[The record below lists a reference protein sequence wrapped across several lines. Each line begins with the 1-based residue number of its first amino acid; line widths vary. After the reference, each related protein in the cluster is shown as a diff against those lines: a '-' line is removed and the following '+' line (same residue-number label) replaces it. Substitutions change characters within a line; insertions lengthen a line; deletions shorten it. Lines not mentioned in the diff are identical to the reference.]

1 MNGEWGP
8 AGQTTEAK
16 SGGEKMKM
24 AVLRAARARPRSYS
38 VGRAGQQLRSC
49 YDTRPLPERASSTLV
64 CVLFFSFWFPVTA
77 ADLAMCV
84 IVGGPV
90 GCSTPLPL
98 PPPLNSYFAGRKAW
112 QDGFAAGRAVRGG
125 EPPHEHRGGEDRPR
139 EDAR

>member
-1 MNGEWGP
+1 
-8 AGQTTEAK
+8 
-16 SGGEKMKM
+16 MKM
-24 AVLRAARARPRSYS
+24 AVLRAARARPRSYV
-38 VGRAGQQLRSC
+38 VGRAGRQLRSC

-64 CVLFFSFWFPVTA
+64 VCVLFFIFGFLLLLLTA
-77 ADLAMCV
+77 AMCV

-98 PPPLNSYFAGRKAW
+98 LPPLNFYFAGREAW

-125 EPPHEHRGGEDRPR
+125 EPPHEHGGGEDRPR